1 MNHLAT
7 QKPKHMVTTL
17 GWLGWRWKVG
27 CLLGGGGR
35 SGGGGC
41 CIKIVGK
48 SMGCVYMVITSY
60 PAYFLQRQKECFN
73 NYTNGNS
80 GWEWFVYYAVQLN
93 KWQTDPYFFQN
104 FQCNTML
111 IHAFCKTSD
120 QKIVFVLTFV
130 VFSRLYSIGN
140 FVIQLHTCLQRG
152 FDSILQYLNFTFL
165 SHFLFWF
172 VEQLY
177 GRNSDKTRE

>member
-1 MNHLAT
+1 MWINLRKYFQFGST
-7 QKPKHMVTTL
+7 LKVIFKTTVPPL
-17 GWLGWRWKVG
+17 FTFGWKVEHQWFRT
-27 CLLGGGGR
+27 LK
-35 SGGGGC
+35 
-41 CIKIVGK
+41 IKLKIL
-48 SMGCVYMVITSY
+48 SEIY
-60 PAYFLQRQKECFN
+60 PPL
-73 NYTNGNS
+73 
-80 GWEWFVYYAVQLN
+80 QLN

-177 GRNSDKTRE
+177 GRNSDKTRK

>member
-1 MNHLAT
+1 MDGCNFIFTSGTIFILRKGFLGFLEPPTSHLPS
-7 QKPKHMVTTL
+7 KD
-17 GWLGWRWKVG
+17 
-27 CLLGGGGR
+27 
-35 SGGGGC
+35 
-41 CIKIVGK
+41 IVIHK
-48 SMGCVYMVITSY
+48 
-60 PAYFLQRQKECFN
+60 
-73 NYTNGNS
+73 
-80 GWEWFVYYAVQLN
+80 VQLN